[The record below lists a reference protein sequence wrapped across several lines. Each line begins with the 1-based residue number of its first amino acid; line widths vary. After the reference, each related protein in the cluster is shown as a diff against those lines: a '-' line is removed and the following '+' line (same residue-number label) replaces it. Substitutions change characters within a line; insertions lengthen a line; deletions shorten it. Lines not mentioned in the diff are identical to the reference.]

1 MLETSE
7 PGILDAAAGFHYRW
21 WDMRKSQTFV
31 SQDPDP
37 ISCKAPE
44 ESHNKAQVGAGCTG
58 CQVDGYG
65 SRAILIVYQSHTYT
79 IKQPGLYVPAQ
90 KGGD

>member
-44 ESHNKAQVGAGCTG
+44 ESHNKAQVGAG
-58 CQVDGYG
+58 
-65 SRAILIVYQSHTYT
+65 
-79 IKQPGLYVPAQ
+79 AQ
-90 KGGD
+90 DTSAGWMAMGAEPHR